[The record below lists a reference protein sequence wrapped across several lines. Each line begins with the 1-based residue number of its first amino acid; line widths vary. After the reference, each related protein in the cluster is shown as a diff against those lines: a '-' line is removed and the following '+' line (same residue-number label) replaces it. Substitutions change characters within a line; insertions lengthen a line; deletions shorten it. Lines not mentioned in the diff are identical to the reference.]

1 MTAPSSDMTTRKHRQ
16 RYVLPDPPEREP
28 EDMTSFKHL
37 GENGNV
43 HHLIQHFGNRE
54 ATVFGSEK
62 FLSSAPRSPAHSRRI
77 PDLLISF
84 NAKPELYDANNGYV
98 ISEQGKAPDF
108 VLEVASP
115 STGREDVGRK
125 RDDYAAMGIL
135 EYWRFDETGEFHGT
149 RLAGDRLVDGAFQT
163 IPIET
168 LEEGVLQGYCEALNL
183 FLRWDHSRL
192 GWYDPDTGRHIVT
205 FDDERLRADA
215 AGARVAEEQRA
226 RLAAEARV
234 RELEAELARRD
245 AEG

>member
-1 MTAPSSDMTTRKHRQ
+1 MTAPRSEMTTRRQRQ

-62 FLSSAPRSPAHSRRI
+62 FISSTPRSPAHSRRI
-77 PDLLISF
+77 PDLLIAF

-98 ISEQGKAPDF
+98 ISEQGKPPDF

-135 EYWRFDETGEFHGT
+135 EYWRFDETGDFHGT
-149 RLAGDRLVDGAFQT
+149 RLAGDRLVDGVYQPL
-163 IPIET
+163 PIET
-168 LEEGVLQGYCEALNL
+168 IEAGVLQGYCEALNL
-183 FLRWDHSRL
+183 FLRWDNGQL
-192 GWYDPDTGRHIVT
+192 GWYDPDTGRHILT
-205 FDDERLRADA
+205 FEDERARADA
-215 AGARVAEEQRA
+215 EQSA
-226 RLAAEARV
+226 RLAAETRV
-234 RELEAELARRD
+234 LELEAELARRD
-245 AEG
+245 SED